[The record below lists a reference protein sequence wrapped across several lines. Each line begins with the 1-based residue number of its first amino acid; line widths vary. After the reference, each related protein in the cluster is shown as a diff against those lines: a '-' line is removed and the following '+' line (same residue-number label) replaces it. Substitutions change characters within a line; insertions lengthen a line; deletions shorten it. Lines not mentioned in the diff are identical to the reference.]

1 MQNTRVLRV
10 AGTLVLLSFSLG
22 GCATSM
28 TGSSVMDARAEAAAP
43 QKPGA
48 YLPVEEMPPDRTQ
61 PALTADEQL
70 KLKKEL
76 IAAREAQAK
85 NKAKADDAR
94 AEPAKP

>member
-1 MQNTRVLRV
+1 
-10 AGTLVLLSFSLG
+10 
-22 GCATSM
+22 
-28 TGSSVMDARAEAAAP
+28 MDARAEAAAP

-48 YLPVEEMPPDRTQ
+48 YLPVEEMPPDRAQ
-61 PALTADEQL
+61 PALTADEQS

-76 IAAREAQAK
+76 IAAREVQAK

>member
-1 MQNTRVLRV
+1 
-10 AGTLVLLSFSLG
+10 
-22 GCATSM
+22 
-28 TGSSVMDARAEAAAP
+28 MDARAEAAAP

-48 YLPVEEMPPDRTQ
+48 YLPVEETPPDRAQ

-85 NKAKADDAR
+85 AKAKEDAAR